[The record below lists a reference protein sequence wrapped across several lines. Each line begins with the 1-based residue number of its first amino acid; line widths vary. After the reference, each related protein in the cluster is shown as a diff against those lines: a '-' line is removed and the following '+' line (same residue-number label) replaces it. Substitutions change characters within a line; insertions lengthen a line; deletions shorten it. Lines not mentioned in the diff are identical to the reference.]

1 MILRF
6 IRFRYLMHSVFKSLQ
21 CHPEIQFSRSM
32 FSDKDLFAEGD
43 HQKDDSESGNSDKM
57 M

>member
-1 MILRF
+1 
-6 IRFRYLMHSVFKSLQ
+6 MHSVFKSLQ